1 MSQPATPRP
10 DARTRILDAAMRVL
24 RTRGYEGSSVDDIC
38 AAAGVTKGAFFH
50 HFRSK
55 EDLAV
60 ATAAHFS
67 TWLEALFD
75 RLAWRD
81 HADPRDRLLAYVD
94 ARIAILRG
102 DIAHFTCLL
111 GALVQDS
118 YATRPAIRAAC
129 EDGMRHHAAG
139 LEADIAAAMDRHGV
153 AGFTPEGLAL
163 HIVAVIQGAF
173 VMAKATGGPDLAV
186 DTLRHLRRYLEFLFP
201 PRGDAAP

>member
-1 MSQPATPRP
+1 MPQIATPRP
-10 DARTRILDAAMRVL
+10 DTRARILDAAMRVL

-60 ATAAHFS
+60 AAAAHFS
-67 TWLEALFD
+67 IWLEALFD

-81 HADPRDRLLAYVD
+81 HADPRDRLLAYID

-118 YATRPAIRAAC
+118 YATRPAVRAAC
-129 EDGMRHHAAG
+129 EDGIRHHAAG
-139 LEADIAAAMDRHGV
+139 LESDIAAAMDRHGV
-153 AGFTPEGLAL
+153 GGFTPEGLAL

-186 DTLRHLRRYLEFLFP
+186 DTLRHLRRYIEMLF
-201 PRGDAAP
+201 RETAP